1 MKGFLG
7 FMSQWKTLNITQH
20 RILYYLFLN
29 YEGTLNDLAAYTN
42 INQNTVRN
50 YLNQFIEQGIVFR
63 NTVKQRDINAKYT
76 FKKA

>member
-1 MKGFLG
+1 
-7 FMSQWKTLNITQH
+7 MSQWKTLNITQH